1 MSRYKFSLIRL
12 AFKFILFAFLIAA
25 ANGSFRGV
33 LAGDLSSSLLFS
45 TVPLSDPFAVL
56 SLAFAGANLG
66 ASAVLGAVIVA
77 AFYAIIAPRAFCAWV
92 CPVGLITELTAKI
105 RRKLKLNESGIL
117 NIKRTSRYYIL
128 ASVLLLSAIFSV
140 PVFESVSFIGVVQ
153 RGLIFGGFAWL
164 GVAFLIVV
172 FELFILPNGTCGHIC
187 PLGAF
192 YSILSTASIFRIK
205 HHEHFCTYCS
215 ECERVCPE
223 KQVLSIIGEK
233 SGFVK
238 SSECISCGLCIDACE
253 ENALEF
259 SIKNLRRKNE
269 N

>member
-1 MSRYKFSLIRL
+1 MKRYKFTIARL
-12 AFKFILFAFLIAA
+12 AFKLLLFGVFIAA
-25 ANGSFRGV
+25 ANGSLRRV
-33 LAGDLSSSLLFS
+33 LSGNLSSSLLFS
-45 TVPLSDPFAVL
+45 TVPLSDPFAAL

-77 AFYAIIAPRAFCAWV
+77 AFYAVIAPRAFCAWV

-105 RRKLKLNESGIL
+105 RRAFGLRTNGVLS
-117 NIKRTSRYYIL
+117 IKRTSRYYIL
-128 ASVLLLSAIFSV
+128 ASVLLLSAVFSA

-153 RGLIFGGFAWL
+153 RGLIFGGFAWV
-164 GVAFLIVV
+164 GVAYLIAI
-172 FELFILPNGTCGHIC
+172 FELFILPDGTCGHIC

-192 YSILSTASIFRIK
+192 YSILSRVSLIRIR
-205 HHEHFCTYCS
+205 HHEHYCTYCG

-223 KQVLSIIGEK
+223 RQVLNIIGEK

-238 SSECISCGLCIDACE
+238 NSECISCGLCIDACE

-269 N
+269 D